1 MMGIA
6 DLRERF
12 GLSDK
17 AVRRRLDALSPV
29 IAPFVSRGE
38 NNAILLSDAGVAI
51 FDRLIQVE
59 RETKR
64 GLRAA
69 AELVISEVQNGREP
83 EGKAGANADKPAAN
97 RDEVIELLR
106 AQVEDL
112 RRERDRLL
120 AMLEA
125 KEEQIRA
132 LMPGPSASPSSGSG
146 GGGVPRPGFSRWRA
160 FKYALLGR

>member
-1 MMGIA
+1 MIGIA
-6 DLRERF
+6 DLRRRF

-17 AVRRRLDALSPV
+17 AVRRRLDALYPV
-29 IAPFVSRGE
+29 IAPFLSRGE

-69 AELVISEVQNGREP
+69 AEVVIAEVRNGREP
-83 EGKAGANADKPAAN
+83 EGKPRENADKPTSN

-112 RRERDRLL
+112 CRERDRLL
-120 AMLEA
+120 ALLEA
-125 KEEQIRA
+125 KEEQIKA
-132 LMPGPSASPSSGSG
+132 LMPGPSSPPPSG
-146 GGGVPRPGFSRWRA
+146 GIPRLSRWRA
-160 FKYALLGR
+160 LRYALLGR

>member
-1 MMGIA
+1 MTIA
-6 DLRERF
+6 DLRQRF
-12 GLSDK
+12 SLSDK
-17 AVRRRLDALSPV
+17 AVRRRLDALAPV

-69 AELVISEVQNGREP
+69 AEVVISEVRNGREP
-83 EGKAGANADKPAAN
+83 EDKPGTNADN
-97 RDEVIELLR
+97 LSVRRDEVIELLR

-125 KEEQIRA
+125 KEEQIKA
-132 LMPGPSASPSSGSG
+132 LMPGPSAPPSSGEG
-146 GGGVPRPGFSRWRA
+146 GIPHPGLSRWRA
-160 FKYALLGR
+160 LKYALLGRT